1 MAIRSA
7 HARWEGTLKGGNGN
21 LKLGSGAYDGQYNFS
36 SRFEEGTGTNPEEL
50 IGAAHAGCFTMA
62 LNAALERNG
71 KLPNYVQTD
80 AKVHLG
86 KNANDQMAI
95 LKIDLVVNAS
105 VPGISAEEFQKF
117 AEDAK
122 TGCIISRALNV
133 PEITLSVSLSN

>member
-1 MAIRSA
+1 MAVRTA
-7 HARWEGTLKGGNGN
+7 EARWEGTLKEGTGN
-21 LKLGSGAYDGQYNFS
+21 LKLGSGAYEGKYSFS

-50 IGAAHAGCFTMA
+50 LGAAHAGCFTMA
-62 LNAALERNG
+62 LNVSLERNG
-71 KLPNYVQTD
+71 TLPDYVQTH

-86 KNANDQMAI
+86 KNASDQLAI
-95 LKIDLVVNAS
+95 TKIELLVDAK

-133 PEITLSVSLSN
+133 EEVAVSITFSN